1 MATPPKS
8 TTPRSARTEVATDTG
23 AGAPVMLAL
32 AWLVPGAAHFF
43 LGQIRK
49 GVVFFAALMAMFV
62 LGLAFGGRL
71 FPFQLAEPLV
81 FLAAIAE
88 WGMALPRLGA
98 ALLGL
103 GAGSVPA
110 ATYEYGNTF
119 LIASGLLNA
128 LVALD
133 AFDLASGRKPR

>member
-1 MATPPKS
+1 MATPPKG
-8 TTPRSARTEVATDTG
+8 TTPRSVQTEVATDTG
-23 AGAPVMLAL
+23 AGALVMLAL
-32 AWLVPGAAHFF
+32 AWFVPGAAHVF
-43 LGQIRK
+43 LGQVRK
-49 GVVFFAALMAMFV
+49 GGVFFAALMTMFV

-71 FPFQLAEPLV
+71 FPFQMAEPLV

-88 WGMALPRLGA
+88 WGMALPRVGA

-103 GAGSVPA
+103 GGGLVPS

-133 AFDLASGRKPR
+133 AFDLASGRKVR